1 MSDPMK
7 YRSALVLAI
16 LLVSSLTVILVQEEA
31 SADIGPF
38 TGKAGDGE
46 NGNLRA
52 EYYTYVDGNFRPAI
66 YIYLEGATPIQG
78 SVVLATTPV
87 QVIGPVGFRTQFAV
101 YLDGPLD
108 MSGSPYHLMLYE
120 FGSGEYV
127 ADCYITV
134 YERYNTITFDGNGG
148 SGSMDSVEMG
158 SGNYVL
164 PSCGFTPPGGKVFGG
179 WSVGGKTYGVGDT
192 IEVSTDI
199 TVRAVWK
206 DIDDSKFMIRV
217 SVSPLGSGTVTGA
230 GAYRSGDTA
239 VLTATAGTGYSFAG
253 WMLDGKIVSVDETY
267 RFTVRSDASFTATF
281 DVLGEPTNV
290 FSITYEPNGGYG
302 APGKQIKR
310 SASSEVMMEISSTLP
325 KHDSL
330 SFKGWS
336 DSPDGQVKYLPGDT
350 VTLLVSD
357 PEIVLYAVWGEES
370 APSSIEIGY
379 SSITLPVG
387 SSLKLPVTVVP
398 GDSVY
403 DLVWSSSN
411 ESVVSVSSDGTVTAL
426 KVGTATVKAM
436 TSDGKVFAECVI
448 TVTSD
453 GAIVGTVPT
462 QEGGSVEETLIDDG
476 SGGNTSGNPI
486 VINVG
491 SSGQIT
497 YDQEKLALEIAE
509 RVIASGESPQFIIRT
524 EGTELGIPWTIA
536 SSVSNHDGSL
546 TVVLGKVSLTF
557 SADAVRDMGVPY
569 TGIVI
574 CVVPVK
580 VTDVDADVSGLRNCV
595 IYDIY
600 VTVNGVRTSMTFSQP
615 VQITVEYE
623 IKWWWNQ
630 EKLYVYYI
638 DPVPMEE
645 VDFEVVPGEG
655 VSFGVSH
662 FSLYAVGYDG
672 CPCCWIC
679 WLILALIVLTIIII
693 IIWKRRKDEEEEI
706 EQMV

>member
-1 MSDPMK
+1 MSDPMN
-7 YRSALVLAI
+7 YRSALVLVI
-16 LLVSSLTVILVQEEA
+16 LLVSSFMAILIQEEEV

-52 EYYTYVDGNFRPAI
+52 EYYTYVDGKFRPAI

-78 SVVLATTPV
+78 SVILGTTPV
-87 QVIGPVGFRTQFAV
+87 QVIGPVGFKTQFAV

-120 FGSGEYV
+120 FGSGGYV

-148 SGSMDSVEMG
+148 SGSMGPVEMG
-158 SGNYVL
+158 SGDYVL
-164 PSCGFTPPGGKVFGG
+164 PSCGFIPPGGKIFGG
-179 WSVGGKTYGVGDT
+179 WSVGGRMYNVGDT
-192 IEVSTDI
+192 IEVSSDI
-199 TVRAVWK
+199 TVCAVWK
-206 DIDDSKFMIRV
+206 NIDDSTFMIRV

-239 VLTATAGTGYSFAG
+239 VLTASPDTGYSFAG
-253 WMLDGKIVSVDETY
+253 WKLDGKMVSVEETY
-267 RFTVRSDASFTATF
+267 SLTVRSDASFTAMF
-281 DVLGEPTNV
+281 EALGESTNV
-290 FSITYEPNGGYG
+290 FSITYEPNGGYDS
-302 APGKQIKR
+302 PGKQIKR
-310 SASSEVMMEISSTLP
+310 SASSQVMMEIPSTVP

-330 SFKGWS
+330 WFKGWS
-336 DSPDGQVKYLPGDT
+336 DSSDGQVIYLPMDT
-350 VTLLVSD
+350 VTLLESN

-370 APSSIEIGY
+370 AQSSIEIGY
-379 SSITLPVG
+379 SAITLPVG
-387 SSLKLPVTVVP
+387 SSMRLPVTVVP
-398 GDSVY
+398 EDSIH

-411 ESVVSVSSDGTVTAL
+411 SSVVTVLLDGTVTAL
-426 KVGTATVKAM
+426 KVGTATVKVM
-436 TSDGKVFAECVI
+436 SYDGKVFAECIV

-453 GAIVGTVPT
+453 GTIVGTVPT
-462 QEGGSVEETLIDDG
+462 QEGGSVEETLIDNG

-509 RVIASGESPQFIIRT
+509 RVIASGEGPQFIIRT
-524 EGTELGIPWTIA
+524 DGSELGIPWTIA

-546 TVVLGKVSLTF
+546 TVVLGKVSLSF
-557 SADAVRDMGVPY
+557 SADLLRDMSIPY
-569 TGIVI
+569 TGIVL
-574 CVVPVK
+574 CVVPVE
-580 VTDVDADVSGLRNCV
+580 VTDVDVDVSKLRNCV

-600 VTVNGVRTSMTFSQP
+600 VTINGVRTAMSFSQP
-615 VQITVEYE
+615 VQVIVEYE
-623 IKWWWNQ
+623 IKWWWNL
-630 EKLYVYYI
+630 EKLYVFYI

-645 VDFEVVPGEG
+645 VDFEVVPDEG
-655 VSFGVSH
+655 VRFGVSH

-679 WLILALIVLTIIII
+679 WLILALIVLMIIVIV
-693 IIWKRRKDEEEEI
+693 WKRRKNKEEETE
-706 EQMV
+706 